1 MKWQRYNFLQ
11 TETAERYKSFRRLA
25 LNHIFDGILCRQA
38 RPVIKQENGFAGVNL
53 AKRVNLVGLALEAG
67 ARHEPVFTRPVI
79 SREKAEE
86 LINSI
91 PDIEEDHFVC
101 HSVRMANE
109 HYQAALQSHDC
120 EELVQLIKTVYA
132 KSRRHGRRVSQVDQ
146 RYRKRAE
153 ELLNSEL
160 SVALGIPLKEVPAY
174 INQRIGK
181 LGKKTAK
188 KTAE

>member
-1 MKWQRYNFLQ
+1 MEYTVK
-11 TETAERYKSFRRLA
+11 ALA
-25 LNHIFDGILCRQA
+25 DL
-38 RPVIKQENGFAGVNL
+38 AGVTPRTL
-53 AKRVNLVGLALEAG
+53 RWYDRIGLLKPLRTTEAG
-67 ARHEPVFTRPVI
+67 YRLYGPAQLDRLQDILFY
-79 SREKAEE
+79 RELGLDLA
-86 LINSI
+86 SI
-91 PDIEEDHFVC
+91 RTILDDPAFD
-101 HSVRMANE
+101 R
-109 HYQAALQSHDC
+109 QAALQSHDC

-174 INQRIGK
+174 INQKIGK
-181 LGKKTAK
+181 SEKKTAK

>member
-1 MKWQRYNFLQ
+1 MEYTVK
-11 TETAERYKSFRRLA
+11 ALA
-25 LNHIFDGILCRQA
+25 DL
-38 RPVIKQENGFAGVNL
+38 AGVTPRTL
-53 AKRVNLVGLALEAG
+53 RWYDRIGLLKPLRTTEAG
-67 ARHEPVFTRPVI
+67 YRLYGPAQLDRLQDILFY
-79 SREKAEE
+79 RELGLDLA
-86 LINSI
+86 SI
-91 PDIEEDHFVC
+91 RTILDDPGFD
-101 HSVRMANE
+101 R
-109 HYQAALQSHDC
+109 QAALQSHDC

-181 LGKKTAK
+181 LEKKTAK

>member
-1 MKWQRYNFLQ
+1 M
-11 TETAERYKSFRRLA
+11 
-25 LNHIFDGILCRQA
+25 
-38 RPVIKQENGFAGVNL
+38 
-53 AKRVNLVGLALEAG
+53 
-67 ARHEPVFTRPVI
+67 
-79 SREKAEE
+79 
-86 LINSI
+86 
-91 PDIEEDHFVC
+91 
-101 HSVRMANE
+101 
-109 HYQAALQSHDC
+109 
-120 EELVQLIKTVYA
+120 QLIKTVYA

-181 LGKKTAK
+181 LEKKTAK

>member
-1 MKWQRYNFLQ
+1 MEYTVK
-11 TETAERYKSFRRLA
+11 ALA
-25 LNHIFDGILCRQA
+25 DL
-38 RPVIKQENGFAGVNL
+38 AGVTPRTL
-53 AKRVNLVGLALEAG
+53 RWYDRIGLLKPLRTTEAG
-67 ARHEPVFTRPVI
+67 YRLYGPAQLDRLQDILFY
-79 SREKAEE
+79 RELGLDLA
-86 LINSI
+86 SI
-91 PDIEEDHFVC
+91 RTILDDPAFD
-101 HSVRMANE
+101 R
-109 HYQAALQSHDC
+109 QAALQSHDC

-181 LGKKTAK
+181 LEKKTAK

>member
-1 MKWQRYNFLQ
+1 MLYHSTRSEAHFVDS
-11 TETAERYKSFRRLA
+11 AEAVL
-25 LNHIFDGILCRQA
+25 
-38 RPVIKQENGFAGVNL
+38 E
-53 AKRVNLVGLALEAG
+53 GLAPDGGLYMPE
-67 ARHEPVFTRPVI
+67 
-79 SREKAEE
+79 
-86 LINSI
+86 SI
-91 PDIEEDHFVC
+91 PAFDWRACLRGSSTEMSAKILAALLPDMFAPAEVDRLQQILFYRALDLPLAEIRTLLERPDFD
-101 HSVRMANE
+101 R
-109 HYQAALQSHDC
+109 QAALQSHDC